1 MAVFKNIATINPTDG
16 NPFYVLSLQSSEFVL
31 GSSAGDFTFGIVLP
45 KVNQTGTIK
54 LVPGMKF
61 TITDRDGYITSG
73 GPQIFRHVNETSTV
87 IINGQSITASV
98 GYSMM
103 DVPFTS
109 YVLTYNGDGIWT
121 MLEGA
126 DGNITGATGAT
137 GAQGDRGFQGFQ
149 GNNST
154 VAGQQGSQGATGT
167 GAQGTQGNQGPDGI
181 QGTAGSQGTQG
192 RQGPTGI
199 GTTGSQGTTGQGFSI
214 HQIYNSVE
222 ELLSNTIPDGLF
234 GLVAGTL
241 PQDDP
246 NYGSLYLYTAGTW
259 TYITDMSVQGA
270 AGIQGTQGGLG
281 SQGRQGPTGVQGAVG
296 SQGNQGPTGLQGIEG
311 QQGTEGQQ
319 GDQGTT
325 GPQGEQGT
333 YGAQGNDGINGIN
346 GDQGATGPQGNTGAQ
361 GRQGPTGQQGNQGNQ
376 GDTGPQGIEG
386 QQGNQGPTGDQGT
399 AGTNGSVGGGIF
411 YANLYGGQIDELGSW
426 MWVNGFSNNE
436 YFTPTATYALYL
448 SGNLY
453 TDSTFTTAIDIESI
467 RLNHGAGDYIQL
479 MAVDGSGFGT
489 YKITSRYDSDT
500 PGHTNGSVYQL
511 QGIGGAGIVGNNVEN
526 YEVSVSFQKSG
537 PQGYT
542 GSTGPQGTTGAQG
555 IQGTFGQQGNQGPTG
570 LQGTLGQQGNQGP
583 TGLQG
588 TFGAQGDQGLT
599 SKWHAEFGAPMPWPH
614 PYGEEYNFGDHW
626 LNADTGD
633 VFEFDGMEFI
643 LVGNIQGPTGIQ
655 GTTGTQGN
663 QGPTGTGAQGTAG
676 AQGNQGPTGL
686 QGNQGPTGIQ
696 GNIGQGFNIYQIY
709 NSVEELLADNIP
721 SGLFGLVAG
730 TLPQSNSDYGALYYY
745 DGEVWTYITDMSVQG
760 AAGIQGTTGAQG
772 RQGPTGVQGNQGP
785 TGIQGTLGQQGNQG
799 PTGFQGNQGPTGI
812 QGTFGQQGNQGPTGL
827 QGTIGQ
833 QGNQGPTG
841 IQGTFG
847 QQGNQGPN
855 GIQGTVGTQGFQ
867 GRQGPQGNQGPTGI
881 QGTLGNQGFQGLSL
895 NWRGEYALNT
905 YYANDVISYSG
916 SAWICV
922 VDNTYDLNPGD
933 GEQTSWQLLAAQGSQ
948 GFTGN
953 NGAQGNQGRQGP
965 TGIQGTFGAQGNQG
979 PTGIQGTVGTQG
991 FQGNQGPTGIQGTFG
1006 AQGNQGPTGFQ
1017 GNQGASAA
1025 TSITNNTDNYVVTAT
1040 GNGATPFNG
1049 ESLLQFDGSALK
1061 MLFQSGDEGGE
1072 IFLNKA
1078 VTNTTL
1084 SGGIT
1089 VDVWQDRLRFF
1100 ESGGTARGAYIDLS
1114 ATAAG
1119 VGTNLLAGGPQGNT
1133 GAQGRQGPQ
1142 GLNGAQGNQGPT
1154 GIQGTVGAQ
1163 GNQGPT
1169 GIQGTVGAQGNQGP
1183 TGIQGTV
1190 GAQGNQGPTG
1200 IQGTVGTDG
1209 LSLLADPAIINPNG
1223 EFIGAYYG
1231 QQFYAA
1237 NGIIWYWDNELWQ
1250 QQYNLTGP
1258 QGFTGGTGA
1267 QGRQGPNGPQGNQ
1280 GPTGLQGT
1288 LGQQGNQGPTGQQGN
1303 QGPTGLQ
1310 GTLGAQGNQ
1319 GPTGIQG
1326 TVGAQGNQGPTGI
1339 QGTVGAQGRQGPTGD
1354 QGTVGAQ
1361 GRQGPTGD
1369 QGTLG
1374 AQGRQGPTGIQG
1386 TVGAQG
1392 NQGPTGIQGT
1402 VGAQGNQGPTGLQ
1415 GTLGAA
1421 STVAG
1426 PQGRQGPNG
1435 ADSAVAGPQGRQ
1447 GPTGIQGTAGTN
1459 ATGTQGFQGIQGSAG
1474 SNSTVAGPPGP
1485 PGGSGTSNVYATAM
1499 DQYVRTIDSPTFADV
1514 TISSDARL
1522 KTNIEVIT
1530 NALATIM
1537 QINGVTYNWSEEML
1551 RMSPSKSGQ
1560 TGYGFI
1566 AQELEKV
1573 LPHLVKAGDYKSIQY
1588 DGLIPILL
1596 QAIKELY
1603 LEIEKLKKN
1612 S

>member
-696 GNIGQGFNIYQIY
+696 GTFGQQGNQGPTGIQGTFGQQGNQGPTGLQGTLGQQGNQGPTGIQGTLGQQGNQGPTGLQGTVGQQGNQGPTGIQGTLGQQGNQGPTGIQGNIGQGFNIYQIY

-1183 TGIQGTV
+1183 TG
-1190 GAQGNQGPTG
+1190 
-1200 IQGTVGTDG
+1200 
-1209 LSLLADPAIINPNG
+1209 
-1223 EFIGAYYG
+1223 
-1231 QQFYAA
+1231 
-1237 NGIIWYWDNELWQ
+1237 
-1250 QQYNLTGP
+1250 
-1258 QGFTGGTGA
+1258 
-1267 QGRQGPNGPQGNQ
+1267 
-1280 GPTGLQGT
+1280 
-1288 LGQQGNQGPTGQQGN
+1288 
-1303 QGPTGLQ
+1303 
-1310 GTLGAQGNQ
+1310 
-1319 GPTGIQG
+1319 
-1326 TVGAQGNQGPTGI
+1326 
-1339 QGTVGAQGRQGPTGD
+1339 
-1354 QGTVGAQ
+1354 
-1361 GRQGPTGD
+1361 
-1369 QGTLG
+1369 
-1374 AQGRQGPTGIQG
+1374 
-1386 TVGAQG
+1386 
-1392 NQGPTGIQGT
+1392 
-1402 VGAQGNQGPTGLQ
+1402 LQ

-1447 GPTGIQGTAGTN
+1447 GPTGIQGTAGTNATGTQGFQGIQGTAGTN